1 MTGRGVAIIP
11 VIAPSREQQLEREV
25 NELHAKLELK
35 QAQLEDACAQLTANG
50 APAIPDQVP
59 MCIGG
64 GLVGEADGWLW
75 LMRGG
80 VLRRLW
86 LATAEETRQAQA
98 VREVLERE
106 QAERDAVRRRFA
118 S

>member
-1 MTGRGVAIIP
+1 VTARGVAVIP
-11 VIAPSREQQLEREV
+11 VIAPSREQQLERE
-25 NELHAKLELK
+25 LADLYAQLELK
-35 QAQLEDACAQLTANG
+35 QAQLEDAHAQLAANG
-50 APAIPDQVP
+50 APALPDQVP
-59 MCIGG
+59 MCVGG

-86 LATAEETRQAQA
+86 PATAEETKQASALRDQLA
-98 VREVLERE
+98 RE
-106 QAERDAVRRRFA
+106 QAERDAIRRRHA